1 VTPLAFGAGLFPT
14 EPVPAMA
21 HLARV
26 AEDAGFGHAWIGDSH
41 LIWREAYVTL
51 AAAALATRR
60 IVLGTGVTNV
70 LTRDPAVVASAVAT
84 LHEACPG
91 RVILGVGLGDS
102 AVETMGRK
110 PARLADFAQAVGRM
124 RDLLAGRDVTLPTGT
139 IRLKHAPGPGV
150 PIYVAASGPRMLE
163 LAGRLADGVIVL
175 VGVDESR
182 VRQALAVVTAG
193 ARAAGRD
200 PAALDL
206 VLWVPCAVADDGAA
220 ARDAVKAH
228 VARALNRPL
237 PFALDERER
246 GVVEAIRRSYDYYG
260 HMEPGSRQARVV
272 PDWLVDRFAIAGA
285 PAECRA
291 AVDRLAGTGVRQVA
305 IIPYGAGA
313 DGGREATLRRFAA
326 AVRR

>member
-21 HLARV
+21 RLARV

-51 AAAALATRR
+51 AAAALSTRR

-70 LTRDPAVVASAVAT
+70 LTRDPAVIASAFAT

-91 RVILGVGLGDS
+91 RVVLGVGLGDS

-110 PARLADFAQAVGRM
+110 PARLDAFAEAVGRM
-124 RDLLAGRDVTLPTGT
+124 RDLLAGREVTLETGT
-139 IRLKHAPGPGV
+139 IRLKHAPGSGV

-175 VGVDESR
+175 VGVDETR
-182 VRQALAVVTAG
+182 VRQALDVVAAG

-200 PAALDL
+200 PARQDL

-237 PFALDERER
+237 PFALDAGERA
-246 GVVEAIRRSYDYYG
+246 VVEAIRRSYDYYG
-260 HMEPGSRQARVV
+260 HMEAGSSQARVV

-291 AVDRLAGTGVRQVA
+291 AVDRLRGTGIRQLAV
-305 IIPYGAGA
+305 IPYGAG
-313 DGGREATLRRFAA
+313 GGDREATLRRFAA
-326 AVRR
+326 AALD